1 MILSWWGW
9 CILLKTEGNRKG
21 DINFETGDW
30 GTSAPLYF
38 GLKKISCRTYHFL
51 PCVFGCKKRIVFK
64 SFLSMYFHL
73 LIIYSFWFAY
83 LWFRIEV
90 KMHTKGVADVSWGTV
105 EEGAGSCLVWG
116 ANELPGEEFTA
127 GGLGGIHISYMLKLC
142 LCTHIVVF
150 F

>member
-1 MILSWWGW
+1 M
-9 CILLKTEGNRKG
+9 
-21 DINFETGDW
+21 
-30 GTSAPLYF
+30 
-38 GLKKISCRTYHFL
+38 
-51 PCVFGCKKRIVFK
+51 
-64 SFLSMYFHL
+64 
-73 LIIYSFWFAY
+73 
-83 LWFRIEV
+83 
-90 KMHTKGVADVSWGTV
+90 